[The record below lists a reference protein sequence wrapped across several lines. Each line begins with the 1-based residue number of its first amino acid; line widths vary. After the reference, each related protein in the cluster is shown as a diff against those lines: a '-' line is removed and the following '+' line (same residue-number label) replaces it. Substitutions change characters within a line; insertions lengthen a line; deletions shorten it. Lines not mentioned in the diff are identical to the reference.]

1 MEKPNEMYLYFSED
15 KYWVIRGYDIPHGY
29 PKPIHRLG
37 FPKTVKR
44 VNAAYSDETTGK
56 TYFFVADRYWR

>member
-1 MEKPNEMYLYFSED
+1 MAKPTAMCFCFSED
-15 KYWVIRGYDIPHGY
+15 KYWVLRDYDIAPGY
-29 PKPIHRLG
+29 PKPIYHLG

-56 TYFFVADRYWR
+56 TYFFIAHRYWR